1 MMRLKFLTVLS
12 GLLALSLTLSGCGPV
27 YSTQYRYTP
36 PLDANGKLCVSQCS
50 NTREMC
56 RMMEETRAAQEQAQC
71 QQNSAMRYSMCLS
84 NAKTD
89 QARKDCDRNN
99 YSYCSRSANTER
111 CEESYRQCFQNCGGK
126 IDSFPVCDC
135 GC

>member
-1 MMRLKFLTVLS
+1 MMRLNPLLALS
-12 GLLALSLTLSGCGPV
+12 SLLALSLALSGCGPI

-36 PLDANGKLCVSQCS
+36 PLDTNGKMCINQCASSRDLCRQL
-50 NTREMC
+50 
-56 RMMEETRAAQEQAQC
+56 EESRASQEQAQC
-71 QQNSAMRYSMCLS
+71 QQNATMRYALCLS

-89 QARKDCDRNN
+89 QARSQCNSS
-99 YSYCSRSANTER
+99 SYCSRSANTER

-126 IDSFPVCDC
+126 IDSFQVCDF

>member
-1 MMRLKFLTVLS
+1 MKIKWLTALS
-12 GLLALSLTLSGCGPV
+12 GLLAMSLVLSGCGPV

-36 PLDANGKLCVSQCS
+36 PLDANGKMCVNQCA

-56 RMMEETRAAQEQAQC
+56 RVMEESRASQEQSQC
-71 QQNSAMRYSMCLS
+71 QQNATMRYALCLS

-89 QARKDCDRNN
+89 QARSQCNSS
-99 YSYCSRSANTER
+99 SYCSRSVNTER
-111 CEESYRQCFQNCGGK
+111 CEGAYRQCFQNCGGRV
-126 IDSFPVCDC
+126 DSFQVCDF

>member
-1 MMRLKFLTVLS
+1 MRLKTLTVLS

-27 YSTQYRYTP
+27 YSTQYRYTA
-36 PLDANGKLCVSQCS
+36 PLDMNGKMCVNQCS
-50 NTREMC
+50 STRDMC
-56 RMMEETRAAQEQAQC
+56 RMMQESRAAQEQSQC
-71 QQNSAMRYSMCLS
+71 QQNATMRYSMCLS

-89 QARKDCDRNN
+89 QARKDCERNN

-126 IDSFPVCDC
+126 IDSFQVCDF

>member
-1 MMRLKFLTVLS
+1 MMRLNPLLALS
-12 GLLALSLTLSGCGPV
+12 SLLALSLALSGCGPI

-36 PLDANGKLCVSQCS
+36 PLDTNGKMCVNQCASSRDLCRQL
-50 NTREMC
+50 
-56 RMMEETRAAQEQAQC
+56 EESRASQEQAQC
-71 QQNSAMRYSMCLS
+71 QQNATMRYALCLS

-89 QARKDCDRNN
+89 QARSQCNSS
-99 YSYCSRSANTER
+99 SYCSRSANTER

-126 IDSFPVCDC
+126 IDSFQVCDF

>member
-1 MMRLKFLTVLS
+1 MRLNPLLALS
-12 GLLALSLTLSGCGPV
+12 GLLALSLALSGCGPI

-36 PLDANGKLCVSQCS
+36 PLDTNGKMCVNQCASSRDLCRQL
-50 NTREMC
+50 
-56 RMMEETRAAQEQAQC
+56 EESRASQEQAQC
-71 QQNSAMRYSMCLS
+71 QQNATMRYALCLS

-89 QARKDCDRNN
+89 QARSQCNSS
-99 YSYCSRSANTER
+99 SYCSRSANTER

-126 IDSFPVCDC
+126 IDSFQVCDF

>member
-1 MMRLKFLTVLS
+1 MMRLNISIALG
-12 GLLALSLTLSGCGPV
+12 GLLALSFGLSGCGPV

-36 PLDANGKLCVSQCS
+36 PVDANGKMCVSQCG

-56 RMMEETRAAQEQAQC
+56 RATEEARASQEQAQC
-71 QQNSAMRYSMCLS
+71 QQNASMRYALCLS

-89 QARKDCDRNN
+89 QARSQCNSS
-99 YSYCSRSANTER
+99 SYCSRSANTER
-111 CEESYRQCFQNCGGK
+111 CETYYRECFQNCGGK
-126 IDSFPVCDC
+126 IDSFQVCDF